1 MDHGGSLLSTPNAA
15 RHPQRFAYMRF
26 GLVCIIAGC
35 LFVALGRP
43 HGSRAA
49 ELRITRVFGPEISTG
64 PYKHPASMT
73 ELGNGDLYLVYYGG
87 AGEYAR
93 ETAVFGSRL
102 KKGTTQWTLPKPIA
116 RDPFR
121 SVGNGVVWEAPDG
134 LVWLFYVVRFGE
146 TWSTSRVECKISR
159 DHAETW
165 SDASMLA
172 LEEGMMVR
180 NRPIA
185 LLDGGY
191 LLPLYHET
199 GHDTESVGADST
211 SLFLKFDPATKS
223 WSKTAPIRSPRGN
236 IQPAVVQLDQK
247 YLIAYCRRGGD
258 YDPKTIGH
266 IVRAE
271 SHDGGQT
278 WSEGKDSQ
286 FPNPNA
292 AVELNKLTSGR
303 LLLIFNDSMTRRT
316 PLTAAISP
324 DQDRT
329 WPIQRTIC
337 EGQNDFASPSA
348 FQARDGRI
356 HLVFTSDRRTVVNH
370 AVFDEDWLL
379 HGLPAQTGR

>member
-1 MDHGGSLLSTPNAA
+1 
-15 RHPQRFAYMRF
+15 MRTRW
-26 GLVCIIAGC
+26 LRIITGC
-35 LFVALGRP
+35 LLVASGRP
-43 HGSRAA
+43 HCSRAA
-49 ELRITRVFGPEISTG
+49 ELRITRVFGPEIPTG
-64 PYKHPASMT
+64 RYKHPASMT

-87 AGEYAR
+87 SGEYAR
-93 ETAVFGSRL
+93 DTAVFGSRL
-102 KKGTTQWTLPKPIA
+102 KRGSTQWTNPTPIA

-159 DHAETW
+159 DHAATW

-172 LEEGMMVR
+172 LEEGTMVR
-180 NRPIA
+180 NRPIV

-199 GHDTESVGADST
+199 GHDTEMVGPDSS
-211 SLFLKFDPATKS
+211 SLFLRFDPATRS
-223 WSKTAPIRSPRGN
+223 WSRTAPIRSPRGN
-236 IQPAVVQLDQK
+236 IQPAVVQLDQQN
-247 YLIAYCRRGGD
+247 LVAYCRRGGD
-258 YDPKTIGH
+258 YGPKTIGY

-278 WSEGKDSQ
+278 WSEGQESK

-292 AVELNKLTSGR
+292 AVELIKLQSGR

-316 PLTAAISP
+316 PLTAAVSS

-329 WPIQRTIC
+329 WPIERNVC
-337 EGQNDFASPSA
+337 EGENDFGYPSA
-348 FQARDGRI
+348 FQARDGLI

-370 AVFDEDWLL
+370 AVFDEDWVL
-379 HGLPAQTGR
+379 HGLPTRSGR

>member
-1 MDHGGSLLSTPNAA
+1 
-15 RHPQRFAYMRF
+15 MRLGWF
-26 GLVCIIAGC
+26 RIVFGC
-35 LFVALGRP
+35 LLVALEGP
-43 HGSRAA
+43 HCSQAA
-49 ELRITRVFGPEISTG
+49 ELRITRVFGPEIPTG
-64 PYKHPASMT
+64 RYKHPASMT

-87 AGEYAR
+87 SGEYAR
-93 ETAVFGSRL
+93 ETAVFGARL
-102 KKGTTQWTLPKPIA
+102 KKGTTQWTSPKPIA

-172 LEEGMMVR
+172 LEEGTMVR

-199 GHDTESVGADST
+199 GHDTEKVGADST
-211 SLFLKFDPATKS
+211 SLFLRFDPATKS
-223 WSKTAPIRSPRGN
+223 WSKTDPIRSPRGN
-236 IQPAVVQLDQK
+236 IQPAVVQLDPQN
-247 YLIAYCRRGGD
+247 LIAYCRRGGD
-258 YDPKTIGH
+258 YDPKTIGS

-278 WSEGKDSQ
+278 WSDGKDSQ

-292 AVELNKLTSGR
+292 AVELIKLQSGR

-316 PLTAAISP
+316 PLTAAVSS

-329 WPIQRTIC
+329 WPIRRNVC
-337 EGQNDFASPSA
+337 EGENDFGYPSA

-370 AVFDEDWLL
+370 AVFDEDWVL
-379 HGLPAQTGR
+379 HGLPAQSGR